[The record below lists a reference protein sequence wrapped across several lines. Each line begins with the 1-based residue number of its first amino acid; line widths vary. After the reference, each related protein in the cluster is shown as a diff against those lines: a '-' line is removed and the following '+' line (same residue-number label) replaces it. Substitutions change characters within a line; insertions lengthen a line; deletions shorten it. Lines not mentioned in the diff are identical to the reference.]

1 MMVSIITISTYRIGA
16 SVQDHRRPDLSPSA
30 ARAPAGAV
38 DLDLLEADPA
48 GPAWYHRPA
57 ADLPTAAAPA
67 DDVLLLGGHRPGG
80 DLVALTAPNRAL
92 VSTSVDAR
100 AVRSAHAL
108 VELDLL
114 VVDLSA
120 PRSGLL
126 AGSAEQR
133 AALVTGVAVLVLVAP
148 PGPAL
153 TELARLAD
161 ALTAAGA
168 GPVELAVRRGEVTA
182 TLRPGSVDIGSGSGA
197 GSVASGRLNG
207 RLASDLGRSLLG
219 LLGQTAEHLES
230 VVGERDAARRESWIR
245 SGQLAGAL
253 ARERQEL
260 AEQHALLDE
269 ITELRATVRL
279 LERKLQRAADRARP
293 APPVPLRRRVV
304 RRVGRLLPAPVR
316 RVVRSV
322 VQAIRR

>member
-1 MMVSIITISTYRIGA
+1 MMVSNVAIATYRIGA
-16 SVQDHRRPDLSPSA
+16 SVQDHRRPDLSPSG

-38 DLDLLEADPA
+38 DLGLDLLEADPP
-48 GPAWYHRPA
+48 GPARYHRPA
-57 ADLPTAAAPA
+57 ADLPSAPAPA

-92 VSTSVDAR
+92 VSASVDAR

-182 TLRPGSVDIGSGSGA
+182 TLRPRSVGSDSGSA
-197 GSVASGRLNG
+197 GPGRLDG

-230 VVGERDAARRESWIR
+230 VTGERDAARRESWIR

-279 LERKLQRAADRARP
+279 LERKLRRAADRARP
-293 APPVPLRRRVV
+293 APPVPMRRRVV
-304 RRVGRLLPAPVR
+304 RRVGRRLPAPVR

-322 VQAIRR
+322 VRAIRR